1 MLFLGDHRRVI
12 KRDCDCQNPFKA
24 QCIRIL
30 ADKSGMF
37 QKPHEIDRCKDSKSQ
52 DISKSEFN
60 LNALFSTCTH
70 LNIKGTIS
78 TCVSIQTYHQV
89 KMTFHKM
96 KNDNIQNCILGKN
109 FITEESISKGISIY
123 VTNQT
128 RYVYYTV
135 GQLICYCYM

>member
-1 MLFLGDHRRVI
+1 MTTEELLNVI
-12 KRDCDCQNPFKA
+12 VIAKILSS
-24 QCIRIL
+24 IRIL
-30 ADKSGMF
+30 AEKSGMF
-37 QKPHEIDRCKDSKSQ
+37 QKPHETDRCKDSKSQ

-109 FITEESISKGISIY
+109 FITEESISKGISIH